1 MTRTTKTFRIV
12 NAVSG
17 VPVANIPGFPTFKA
31 ASLHMGH
38 LIGILPFAMSVG
50 QFKD

>member
-1 MTRTTKTFRIV
+1 MTRITKIFRII

-17 VPVANIPGFPTFKA
+17 EPVANIPAFPTFKGA
-31 ASLHMGH
+31 RLHMGH